1 MGRWGTGAFTTGEA
15 LRIELSYL
23 LRKGYLKKGCITD
36 GLLSWTNGS
45 NIMLEG
51 YYTKEEKFLKLRYS
65 TSDNQSG
72 EKENHEYSIQLCT
85 IPSNLGRGE
94 IVYFVCPITGRR
106 ARILYKCYGSKIWKS
121 RGAYRNR
128 IYYPSQ
134 QCSKHDYHNTR
145 YWALEKELDKCQAI
159 SKKKHYQG
167 KETRIRRRIKLLR
180 EQKEYHDWA
189 RYVLL
194 EKLLQKCKIYKA
206 I

>member
-23 LRKGYLKKGCITD
+23 LRQGFVRKGHEVSGM
-36 GLLSWTNGS
+36 LSWTNWDSIGIAS
-45 NIMLEG
+45 TYNNDKKQIRLN
-51 YYTKEEKFLKLRYS
+51 YTLTFRN
-65 TSDNQSG
+65 TG
-72 EKENHEYSIQLCT
+72 EKESCGQVIQLTT

-194 EKLLQKCKIYKA
+194 EKLLQKCKNYKA